1 MEEEKILWGIKLNN
15 KTFKNININ
24 VFHFIKNL
32 SKYSN
37 NIFKTMNSD
46 KKKKWYFFII
56 FFTIK
61 SKEKFNNF
69 INKFYIFWI
78 IKINHLKLIELLKL
92 IKSFV
97 N

>member
-15 KTFKNININ
+15 KTFKNIDIN

-46 KKKKWYFFII
+46 KKKKNDIFLSFF
-56 FFTIK
+56 
-61 SKEKFNNF
+61 
-69 INKFYIFWI
+69 
-78 IKINHLKLIELLKL
+78 LL
-92 IKSFV
+92 
-97 N
+97 